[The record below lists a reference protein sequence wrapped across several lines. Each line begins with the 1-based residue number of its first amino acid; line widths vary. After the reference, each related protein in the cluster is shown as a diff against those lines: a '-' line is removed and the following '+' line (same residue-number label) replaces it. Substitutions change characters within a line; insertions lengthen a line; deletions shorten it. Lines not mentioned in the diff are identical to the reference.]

1 MSQDAIAALGLDL
14 SKFSPKVTQAI
25 EQLETLYTQLKRI
38 EDSDIAIGSKGGW
51 TELTA
56 KTKAQEKAVAD
67 YNKTLL
73 QLERTKQAALKTE
86 QETIKTIREEAKAE
100 KELERTKQ
108 ETMRTKKQELQY
120 ELALAKEKAKG
131 LSQQAAEQA
140 LARKSIDY
148 RAQMNRQLK
157 EQEILYFNVAKSLG
171 VNSQEAEIQ
180 LQKTLEMRTQI
191 EKLDNN
197 LRNYQKNVGNYKS
210 AFDGLGMSF
219 TQVARELPSLTISAQ
234 QFFLA
239 ISNNLPMVFDEIS
252 KARREI
258 AELAA
263 QGKEAPSLAKRLLS
277 SFLSFNVFL
286 AIGITLLTA
295 YSDNIIKFGRYLFG
309 MGESAKDAQKRVEML
324 TKAAKELDEMLQNA
338 DFKFRDTNDESL
350 QQLEDELGMM
360 EALGKSNLDI
370 LRMKE
375 KIAEQ
380 DLKNNDVVIKGGV
393 TALAQ
398 YNREIEEQAALISKL
413 TKEYD
418 DFVRSGGKGLN
429 DGEFEKGITRR
440 KEQLEA
446 EKVIYQRNLETV
458 RDYYKKTNALSDAQ
472 IALDRY
478 RAEQKIL
485 LETETAKIQAQTVI
499 DSNERILADERN
511 FEAKRAAAL
520 KSTAAQRKAIIDQE
534 EKAFLSDPSTRNDD
548 GTLTSEAIVAQKEF
562 AAARLKIDKDLQVEL
577 FNNSEEFRKRRLA
590 AELETLKAEKEFAAA
605 TYREISELETRS
617 FDERMVAY
625 GDFYQK
631 EQELIAAEFQYQ
643 LDTKVMTS
651 EELVALEAA
660 TQKKLLELVKK
671 GQQEISN
678 IVASYG
684 ATVIADANRQDA
696 NRLSRE
702 QLSLYKSMKS
712 KIEFAK
718 QEAKAERAAAIQR
731 LNNEEFQLQENIR
744 TQKLGEQEYKK
755 HTDRLTDIDTERNR
769 LYLADAKETEAQAF
783 SVRDYFLDQGMK
795 SAQTTFALLQALSDN
810 YYNKRIAAL
819 EREKELLQDNGA
831 RELENIRNSTLS
843 EQEKAAQ
850 IAILTAQQDQK
861 EQEIERRQKAEK
873 IKQAKTDKAIAI
885 ASIIVQT
892 ALAVVKSLP
901 NVYLAAAAGAAGA
914 AQLAV
919 AIATKIPEYGDGTE
933 DHPGGPA
940 IIGERHKPERVTEPS
955 GKSYIISRPTLIRDL
970 PKHTRV
976 DSNIVNNALYSSMI
990 TGTAERIAMSDRAQP
1005 SDAMLREVRD
1015 AVIGTG
1021 YAQAQAIRK
1030 VKHTSVV
1037 NVNLGWEAKLWRDV
1051 RG

>member
-157 EQEILYFNVAKSLG
+157 EQEVLYFNVAKSLG

-180 LQKTLEMRTQI
+180 LKKTLDMRTEI

-197 LRNYQKNVGNYKS
+197 LRNYQKNVGNYRS
-210 AFDGLGMSF
+210 AFDGLGTSF
-219 TQVARELPSLTISAQ
+219 SQVARELPSLAINTQ
-234 QFFLA
+234 TFLLA

-252 KARREI
+252 KAKNEIKALRE
-258 AELAA
+258 
-263 QGKEAPSLAKRLLS
+263 QGEQTPGLFARLGKS
-277 SFLSFNVFL
+277 IFSMNVFL
-286 AIGITLLTA
+286 SIAVTLFTLFG
-295 YSDNIIKFGRYLFG
+295 DKIIKGVQGLFG
-309 MGESAKDAQKRVEML
+309 YTDATE
-324 TKAAKELDEMLQNA
+324 KAAENTAKLNKA
-338 DFKFRDTNDESL
+338 
-350 QQLEDELGMM
+350 QLELIKSQEELH
-360 EALGKSNLDI
+360 ELYRDPINDIDRLEKQLQISQSLGKSKGDI
-370 LRMKE
+370 LELE
-375 KIAEQ
+375 KRIAATRAA
-380 DLKNNDVVIKGGV
+380 DA
-393 TALAQ
+393 TAE
-398 YNREIEEQAALISKL
+398 NE
-413 TKEYD
+413 
-418 DFVRSGGKGLN
+418 RSGGFTKLEELTKGLSAAKYEVDSLKQAFLN
-429 DGEFEKGITRR
+429 ATDEDVQKNIQKQIDRAQIGLDLAKKQFDDQE
-440 KEQLEA
+440 
-446 EKVIYQRNLETV
+446 VIVRN
-458 RDYYKKTNALSDAQ
+458 YYKTLTDLTEKQNQLDA
-472 IALDRY
+472 Y
-478 RAEQKIL
+478 NAEQKIL

-755 HTDRLTDIDTERNR
+755 QTDRLTDIDTERNR
-769 LYLADAKETEAQAF
+769 LYLAEVKETDAQAF

-892 ALAVVKSLP
+892 ALAVVESLP